1 MLILCWEVQSQGSK
15 REERGVWHGEGGP
28 NTRGRLANQSPL
40 GIKRNWPQVSQE
52 LLQRDR
58 QVEEGR
64 RISPWA
70 FVFYWSEVQALTPPH
85 FRVTHPW
92 MTHFSGNR
100 EASLWK
106 AELCGISL
114 RWATL
119 GHAHCHA
126 DNRGGS
132 WAEPLQEWN
141 GMSGWPFRQ
150 VSPEEFEGAHKF
162 EGVWFLRENFKENF
176 KAYGSVKGKRALV
189 FKTKFSSETLWNRG
203 ENHGWK
209 K

>member
-15 REERGVWHGEGGP
+15 REERGVWHGEGGT
-28 NTRGRLANQSPL
+28 NTRGCLANQSPL

-52 LLQRDR
+52 LLQRDC

-119 GHAHCHA
+119 GHAHVMLITEVAVEQSPC
-126 DNRGGS
+126 R
-132 WAEPLQEWN
+132 N
-141 GMSGWPFRQ
+141 GMEWVAGLSDRWVQKNLRGHISLRVPDR
-150 VSPEEFEGAHKF
+150 EF
-162 EGVWFLRENFKENF
+162 
-176 KAYGSVKGKRALV
+176 
-189 FKTKFSSETLWNRG
+189 
-203 ENHGWK
+203 
-209 K
+209 